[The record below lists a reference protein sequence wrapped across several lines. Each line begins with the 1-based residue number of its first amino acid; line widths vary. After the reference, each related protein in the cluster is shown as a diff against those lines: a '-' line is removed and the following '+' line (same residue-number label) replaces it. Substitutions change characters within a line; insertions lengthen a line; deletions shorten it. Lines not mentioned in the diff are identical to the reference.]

1 MSPSTRQLEALV
13 EGLDNEAELPSLIHG
28 QLDQMEGDPFEPTAA
43 EMALAGAI
51 VNSIDEI
58 DLADQLGELIH
69 DLKVA
74 RANLESKT

>member
-1 MSPSTRQLEALV
+1 MSPSTQQLEALV
-13 EGLDNEAELPSLIHG
+13 EGLDNEAELPQLIHG
-28 QLDQMEGDPFEPTAA
+28 WIDQMEGDPLEPTAA